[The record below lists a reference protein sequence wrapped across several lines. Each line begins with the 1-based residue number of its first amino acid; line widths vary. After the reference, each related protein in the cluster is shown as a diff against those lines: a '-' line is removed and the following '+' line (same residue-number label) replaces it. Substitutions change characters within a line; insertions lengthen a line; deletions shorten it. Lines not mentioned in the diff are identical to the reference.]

1 MDAPHQAE
9 NVLEM
14 ERVSK
19 RFGQVWVLKNVNAS
33 VSRGSIHAIVGH
45 NGAGKLTLMKIALG
59 AVRPTEG
66 EVRVAG
72 RRLTYSRPA
81 EARML
86 GLGMVMQERS
96 LIRTLSGIDNL
107 FLNSEYLNAARL
119 VNVRRERA
127 EIAGL
132 LEELAI
138 PRSLLSTKA
147 SDMSTIE
154 QELIEIARAL
164 RLGSQVLVLDE
175 PTAPLGREEITRL
188 FGVLRMIAAK
198 GAGIVI
204 ITHHLAEVFAVS
216 DMVTCLREGEV
227 VLQGP
232 TKDTNMAGL
241 IAAMLGRRPWEGA
254 HLPAHGDR
262 GKRVDAAAQSRSRP
276 KSQASLKVRNL
287 RVGQKLAG
295 VSFDA
300 FPGEVLGIVGLAG
313 SGRTTLLRTLFG
325 DLRPSGGEI
334 LFRGNRYRPKS
345 PQDTMAQG
353 VFLIPEDRG
362 VHGLMLA
369 KSIAENIAIVILR
382 RLIGRLGLIR
392 FSEGRD
398 QAQRMMKVLD
408 VRATGVD
415 QAVSELSGGNQQKVV
430 LAKALTLAPD
440 LLLLD
445 EPTFGVDIG
454 ATHDII
460 ANVRS
465 MAEKGMTVLWAS
477 SDLLE
482 VTHVADRI
490 VVLRDGIVGATIGPE
505 QADKFTEDALIAMMQ
520 RRQFEGVAAGAE
532 TGHVGG

>member
-1 MDAPHQAE
+1 MDPSPQAQ

-14 ERVSK
+14 ERIGK
-19 RFGQVWVLKNVNAS
+19 RFGQVWVLKNVNVS
-33 VSRGSIHAIVGH
+33 VRRGSIHAIVGH
-45 NGAGKLTLMKIALG
+45 NGAGKSTLMKIALG
-59 AVRPTEG
+59 AERPTEG

-72 RRLTYSRPA
+72 RQLTYSRPA
-81 EARML
+81 EARTL

-96 LIRTLSGIDNL
+96 LIRTLSGLDNL
-107 FLNSEYLNAARL
+107 YLNSERKSAVGL
-119 VNVRRERA
+119 VNVRRQRA

-138 PRSLLSTKA
+138 PRTLLATMT

-164 RLGSQVLVLDE
+164 RLGSQVLILDE

-188 FGVLRMIAAK
+188 FGVLKTIAAR

-227 VLQGP
+227 VLQ
-232 TKDTNMAGL
+232 TATRDTNMAGL
-241 IAAMLGRRPWEGA
+241 ISAMLGRRPWEGA
-254 HLPAHGDR
+254 HLPVHSS
-262 GKRVDAAAQSRSRP
+262 KRVHAAVQSTSRK
-276 KSQASLKVRNL
+276 KSEPSLLVRNL
-287 RVGQKLAG
+287 KVGAKLAD
-295 VSFDA
+295 VSFEA
-300 FPGEVLGIVGLAG
+300 FPGEVLGVVGLAG

-325 DLRPSGGEI
+325 DLRQDGGEI
-334 LFRGNRYRPKS
+334 MFRHKRYRPNS
-345 PQDTMAQG
+345 TQDAMDKG

-369 KSIAENIAIVILR
+369 KSVAENITVVILR
-382 RLIGRLGLIR
+382 RLTGVMGLLR
-392 FSEGRD
+392 FSEGR
-398 QAQRMMKVLD
+398 AEARKMMKVLD
-408 VRATGVD
+408 VRATGTD
-415 QAVSELSGGNQQKVV
+415 QLVRELSGGNQQKVV
-430 LAKALTLAPD
+430 LAKAMTLSPG

-454 ATHDII
+454 ATHEII
-460 ANVRS
+460 AKVRI
-465 MAEKGMTVLWAS
+465 MAEEGATILWAS

-490 VVLRDGIVGATIGPE
+490 VVLRDGVIGATIGPDE
-505 QADKFTEDALIAMMQ
+505 ADLFTEDALVTMMQ
-520 RRQFEGVAAGAE
+520 RRQFEGVTAAAE
-532 TGHVGG
+532 ASHVGG